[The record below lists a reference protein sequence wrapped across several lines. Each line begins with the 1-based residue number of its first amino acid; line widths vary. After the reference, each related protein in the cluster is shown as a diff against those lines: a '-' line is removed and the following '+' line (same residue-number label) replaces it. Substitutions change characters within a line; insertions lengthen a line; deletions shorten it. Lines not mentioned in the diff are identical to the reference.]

1 MNFEEFAKKL
11 YACFEENGISNL
23 LDDDKTTKFY
33 QLANI
38 LVEANKKTNLTAITD
53 KSDIIYKHFADCAK
67 LCEYIQNNK
76 SVIDVGCGAGFPS
89 LPLAILRP
97 DLKITSLDSTAK
109 KIAFV
114 KSTARQLNCDNIE
127 AISARAE
134 EFVQNNREKFD
145 YATSRAVA
153 RLNVLCE
160 LCIPLVKVGGM
171 FVPLKASKAQE
182 ELQEALTAIS
192 CTSGVLVE
200 ANEYVLNRCEETL
213 ERCIFKIEKVE
224 PTSPKYPRKYAQIIK
239 KPL

>member
-11 YACFEENGISNL
+11 YTCFEENGISNL
-23 LDDDKTTKFY
+23 LDDDKVTKFY

-38 LVEANKKTNLTAITD
+38 LIEANEKTNLTAITD

-67 LCEYIQNNK
+67 LCGHIQNDK

-89 LPLAILRP
+89 LPLAILRS

-109 KIAFV
+109 KISFV
-114 KSTARQLNCDNIE
+114 KNAAQQLDLDNIE
-127 AISARAE
+127 AVSARAE

-182 ELQEALTAIS
+182 ELREALTAMS
-192 CTSGVLVE
+192 HTGGKLVGTD
-200 ANEYVLNRCEETL
+200 EYVLNRCEETL
-213 ERCIFKIEKVE
+213 ERCIFEIKKVE
-224 PTSPKYPRKYAQIIK
+224 PTKTKYPRKYAQIIK